1 MDYYSNSSSSGQQYY
16 TASYMYGPQPQQQ
29 RSQDYNTEV
38 NAAAIV
44 NEAEKLFN
52 KLIKDC
58 INKTVQDL
66 NKPITNVASDSY
78 LVYKTEIHKD

>member
-16 TASYMYGPQPQQQ
+16 TASYMYGPQPQQE

-66 NKPITNVASDSY
+66 KIRP
-78 LVYKTEIHKD
+78 LLM